1 MLIVLSAAE
10 IVDILDGTHSLSMLS
25 ETRRDS
31 SQFCIFRSV
40 TGVVGIHLLT
50 MWPKSRSPWPAG
62 QGRNQF
68 FMLLDHYFCCIYG
81 VTTVAVLEGPL
92 SAPVES
98 TVVT

>member
-50 MWPKSRSPWPAG
+50 TWPKAEVPGPGARDDISSLCYWIIISAV
-62 QGRNQF
+62 
-68 FMLLDHYFCCIYG
+68 FMG
-81 VTTVAVLEGPL
+81 
-92 SAPVES
+92 
-98 TVVT
+98 